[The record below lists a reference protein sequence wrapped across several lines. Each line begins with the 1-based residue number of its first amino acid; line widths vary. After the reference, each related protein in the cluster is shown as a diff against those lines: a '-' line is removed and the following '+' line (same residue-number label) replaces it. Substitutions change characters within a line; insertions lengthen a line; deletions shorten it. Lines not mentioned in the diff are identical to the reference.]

1 MGGPV
6 RKEEDMRY
14 TGGYRRNAAN
24 RTKERIPEHGEDA
37 KAIPKRRPDGERLL
51 FSLGILAV
59 ALCMAVPLN
68 RSGGS
73 HPEGTADPR
82 AAVAV
87 MSTAEDTGEEEVRD
101 QTGDRETSTDAEES
115 VFDVIGR
122 FFAGLI
128 TGG

>member
-1 MGGPV
+1 
-6 RKEEDMRY
+6 MRY

-24 RTKERIPEHGEDA
+24 RTGERGPEQKNME
-37 KAIPKRRPDGERLL
+37 KRGPERQMDGERLL
-51 FSLGILAV
+51 FSLGILAL
-59 ALCMAVPLN
+59 ALCLAVPVS

-73 HPEGTADPR
+73 RTEGMADPR

-87 MSTAEDTGEEEVRD
+87 MSTAASDGEGEVRD
-101 QTGDRETSTDAEES
+101 QTGDKAASADAEES

>member
-1 MGGPV
+1 
-6 RKEEDMRY
+6 MRY

-24 RTKERIPEHGEDA
+24 RTKERIPEYADDMKTATG
-37 KAIPKRRPDGERLL
+37 RRDGERLL

-59 ALCMAVPLN
+59 ALCLAVPVS
-68 RSGGS
+68 RSGV
-73 HPEGTADPR
+73 PETEGTADPR

-87 MSTAEDTGEEEVRD
+87 MSTAADDGEGNIRD
-101 QTGDRETSTDAEES
+101 RTGDKAASANTEES